1 MKTHHKKESEMH
13 PKLRLSIVMLC
24 LILLVGTIWA
34 ATTSSKPNPPK
45 TAPVSQTSVA
55 KVTVPREDIL
65 AEYDGG
71 MITKQDLDKR
81 IGKIPPQS
89 QGRFKTIDGQT
100 QILDMMA
107 VEEIFYR
114 KALDMNMLTDAV
126 VIERINA
133 AKKQLLINEYYKR
146 NVTDK
151 VNLTEADKQAFYE
164 ENKKDFYVQPYIT
177 IMYLQP
183 ADEAEAQKAMAELQ
197 KGATFESVS
206 DKYSINT
213 YAKGLKG
220 KVKNIRLNGYLP
232 GIGNDD
238 ELDAIIANA
247 PVDSMALIGPQQTS
261 TGWSIIK
268 VMDKVEG
275 RQRPYLECEAEVD
288 QRLRPKKEAERLE
301 QIIDRHKLTYQVR
314 IDTLTVSQI
323 NLREPHNNQALEE
336 INLVSATDPSLAMTV
351 KDLLD
356 KFNKMSPQEQMMY
369 IKGGGAM
376 QMVNQELQR
385 NLMYLDAL
393 KDKSYDQYLSG
404 NEEFVQSQRYYVL
417 QETYKKLVAE
427 QVSVTPEAAREYYE
441 NNLETYTT
449 PPYRQIQAVWSK
461 DMKSA
466 QKAHKKFVA
475 AAKKNN
481 QKALD
486 KVIQQY
492 SLKPNQAIIDNNY
505 NNGVVT
511 GMGPDQNLSKLIWS
525 TEVGKVSPITTNAKG
540 EVLFFRVV
548 RETPATVTSFTE
560 AEPRIMGQLKRELE
574 KTKMEEVTEQLNTQ
588 YAMKKY
594 PEKLVIKLSAEE
606 LFDLAD
612 NSARQRKFKD
622 ATIYYDQI
630 IQFYPNGSDD
640 YKASFMKA
648 FLISEE
654 VGNKE
659 LGLQLFK
666 EFLVKYPTGEL
677 NESAQYMIDELEGRN
692 PDFEDYDTEE

>member
-1 MKTHHKKESEMH
+1 MH
-13 PKLRLSIVMLC
+13 QKIRLSIIILC
-24 LILLVGTIWA
+24 LILLIGSIWA
-34 ATTSSKPNPPK
+34 ATTSSKTNPPK
-45 TAPVSQTSVA
+45 TTPASKTASA

-65 AEYDGG
+65 AEFDGG

-81 IGKIPPQS
+81 IEKIPPQS

-114 KALDMNMLTDAV
+114 KALDLNMQNDPAV
-126 VIERINA
+126 VEKINA
-133 AKKQLLINEYYKR
+133 AKKQLLIQEYYKR
-146 NVTDK
+146 NVTEK
-151 VNLTEADKQAFYE
+151 INLTEADKQKFYE

-183 ADEAEAQKAMAELQ
+183 ADEAEAQKAMAELR
-197 KGATFESVS
+197 KGESFEAVS

-213 YAKGLKG
+213 YAKGLQG

-247 PVDSMALIGPQQTS
+247 PVDSLALIGPNQTT

-268 VMDKVEG
+268 VMEKIEG

-288 QRLRPKKEAERLE
+288 QRLRPQKESEMLE
-301 QIIDRHKLTYQVR
+301 QIIDKQKLAYKVN
-314 IDTLTVSQI
+314 IDTQTLALI
-323 NLREPHNNQALEE
+323 NLREPHNNQELEN
-336 INLVSATDPSLAMTV
+336 INLVSATDPSLSMTV
-351 KDLLD
+351 KALLE

-369 IKGGGAM
+369 VKGGGAE

-385 NLMYLDAL
+385 NLMYLDAVN
-393 KDKSYDQYLSG
+393 DKSYDKYLSE

-417 QETYKKLVAE
+417 QETYKNLVADE
-427 QVSVTPEAAREYYE
+427 VSVTQEAAMEYY
-441 NNLETYTT
+441 NSNLETYTT
-449 PPYRQIQAVWSK
+449 PPYRKIQAVWSK
-461 DMKSA
+461 DEKSA
-466 QKAHKKFVA
+466 KKAHKKFVS

-486 KVIQQY
+486 KVITQY
-492 SLKPNQAIIDNNY
+492 SLKPTQAIIDNNY

-511 GMGPDQNLSKLIWS
+511 GIGPDQNLSSLIWS

-540 EVLFFRVV
+540 EILFFRVME
-548 RETPATVTSFTE
+548 ETPPTVTSFTE
-560 AEPRIMGQLKRELE
+560 AEPRILGQLKRELE
-574 KTKMEEVTEQLNTQ
+574 KSKMEDVTEQLNTQ

-594 PEKLVIKLSAEE
+594 PEKLIIKLSAEE

-648 FLISEE
+648 FLLSEE

-692 PDFEDYDTEE
+692 PEFEDNEIEE

>member
-1 MKTHHKKESEMH
+1 MH
-13 PKLRLSIVMLC
+13 QKIRLSIIILC
-24 LILLVGTIWA
+24 LILLIGTIWA
-34 ATTSSKPNPPK
+34 ETTNSKTTTPK
-45 TAPVSQTSVA
+45 T
-55 KVTVPREDIL
+55 TVPKADIL
-65 AEYDGG
+65 AEFDGG
-71 MITKQDLDKR
+71 IITKQDLDKR
-81 IGKIPPQS
+81 IEKIPPQS

-107 VEEIFYR
+107 VEEVFYR
-114 KALDMNMLTDAV
+114 KALDMNMPNDPV
-126 VIERINA
+126 VVEKINA
-133 AKKQLLINEYYKR
+133 AKKQLLIQEYYKR
-146 NVTDK
+146 NVTNK
-151 VNLTEADKQAFYE
+151 INLTEADKQQYYE

-183 ADEAEAQKAMAELQ
+183 ANEAEAQKAMAELR
-197 KGATFESVS
+197 KGTSFEAVS
-206 DKYSINT
+206 DQYSINT

-247 PVDSMALIGPQQTS
+247 PVDSLALIGPNQTT

-268 VMDKVEG
+268 VMEKIEG
-275 RQRPYLECEAEVD
+275 RQRSYLECEAEVD
-288 QRLRPKKEAERLE
+288 QRLRPRKEGELLE
-301 QIIDRHKLTYQVR
+301 QIIDRQKLAYQVR
-314 IDTLTVSQI
+314 IDTLTLSQI
-323 NLREPHNNQALEE
+323 NLREPHNNQDLENL
-336 INLVSATDPSLAMTV
+336 NLVSASDPSLSLTV
-351 KDLLD
+351 KTLLE

-369 IKGGGAM
+369 IKGGGAE
-376 QMVNQELQR
+376 QIVTQELQR
-385 NLMYLDAL
+385 NLMYLDAV
-393 KDKSYDQYLSG
+393 KDKSYDQYLSE

-427 QVSVTPEAAREYYE
+427 EVSVTQEAAMDYYN
-441 NNLETYTT
+441 NNLESFTT
-449 PPYRQIQAVWSK
+449 PPYRKIQAVWSK
-461 DMKSA
+461 DEKSA
-466 QKAHKKFVA
+466 KKAHKKFVS

-486 KVIQQY
+486 KVINQY
-492 SLKPNQAIIDNNY
+492 SLKPTQAIMDNNY

-511 GMGPDQNLSKLIWS
+511 GIGPDQNLSSLIWS
-525 TEVGKVSPITTNAKG
+525 TEVGKVSPITTNSKG
-540 EVLFFRVV
+540 EIMFFRVV
-548 RETPATVTSFTE
+548 EETPPVVTSFTE

-659 LGLQLFK
+659 QGLQLFK
-666 EFLVKYPTGEL
+666 EFLVKYPVGEL

-692 PDFEDYDTEE
+692 PEFEDNEIEE